1 MSEIKR
7 TQTIIKNDFQH
18 KLILSTV
25 LLTLISLNLIII
37 IASYLEQEMA
47 RSTGMSNIFNYSV
60 AVMEVIALVVVP
72 ARGPL
77 PSMANNTVPVNAVLA
92 NPTSKATIIAAP
104 ARS

>member
-37 IASYLEQEMA
+37 IA
-47 RSTGMSNIFNYSV
+47 
-60 AVMEVIALVVVP
+60 P
-72 ARGPL
+72 C
-77 PSMANNTVPVNAVLA
+77 
-92 NPTSKATIIAAP
+92 IAACMQ
-104 ARS
+104 